1 MTIEVIK
8 SDLREIQY
16 YYAHKQE
23 FAGAT
28 KVIGQSTIFA
38 KIEKYNAAIC
48 KAPSK
53 LYYIYLSLYIRYNTQ
68 LVASENMGC
77 SVGHVKRLN
86 RELCKFFQRELT

>member
-1 MTIEVIK
+1 MTIEEIK

-16 YYAHKQE
+16 YYAHEQE

-28 KVIGQSTIFA
+28 KIIGQNAISE
-38 KIEKYNAAIC
+38 KIARYNAAVC
-48 KAPSK
+48 KAPSR
-53 LYYIYLSLYIRYNTQ
+53 LYYVYLALYIRYNTQ
-68 LVASENMGC
+68 PVASEDMGC